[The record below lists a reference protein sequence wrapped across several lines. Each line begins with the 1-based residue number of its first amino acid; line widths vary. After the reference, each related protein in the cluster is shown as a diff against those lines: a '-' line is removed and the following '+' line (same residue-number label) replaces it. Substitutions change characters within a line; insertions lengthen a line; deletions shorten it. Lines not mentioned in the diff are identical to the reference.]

1 MTVMLGSL
9 YLYSTVIAGN
19 TYLEVHVSL
28 EVTNAATTVPFEADL
43 GLELLRRMLRV
54 RKFEERLQS
63 LAASGELPGPV
74 HLYTGQEAIA
84 AGVCAALRDD
94 DYVSSTHRGHGH
106 VVAKG
111 ADLAACMAE
120 LFGRETGVCRG
131 RGGSMHMA
139 DISLGI
145 IGANGIV
152 AAGIPIAVGAAL
164 SACLRGT
171 DQISVAFFGD
181 GATNEGA
188 FHESMNL
195 AAIWTL
201 PVVFICEN
209 NSYGQMTRMEKV
221 TATTELFRR
230 AHAYAIPSERV
241 DGNDCFAVHA
251 AMSTAAARARNGD
264 GPSFI
269 EAMTYRWREH
279 AEGLEVLFPGLRD
292 PAEIAQWKER
302 DAVARHERLLREHG
316 VEKTVIDGL
325 NATIEA
331 EVEAAVE
338 FARTSPEPSSN
349 EALADLW
356 LEIASDDAI
365 TEEEGS

>member
-1 MTVMLGSL
+1 V
-9 YLYSTVIAGN
+9 AEQN
-19 TYLEVHVSL
+19 E
-28 EVTNAATTVPFEADL
+28 ATGADRVDAEL

-54 RKFEERLQS
+54 RKFELRVQA
-63 LAASGELPGPV
+63 LAATGELPGPA

-84 AGVCAALRDD
+84 AGACAVLRDD

-111 ADLAACMAE
+111 ASIAGCMAE
-120 LFGRETGVCRG
+120 LFGRSTGVCRG
-131 RGGSMHMA
+131 KGGSMHMA
-139 DISLGI
+139 DMSLGI

-164 SACLRGT
+164 SASMRGT
-171 DQISVAFFGD
+171 DQVAVAFFGD

-195 AAIWTL
+195 AATWSL
-201 PVVFICEN
+201 PIVFMCEN
-209 NSYGQMTRMEKV
+209 NGYGQMTRMEKV
-221 TATTELFRR
+221 TATTELFHR
-230 AHAYAIPSERV
+230 ADAYGIPSRRI

-251 AMSTAAARARNGD
+251 AMSEAVLRARNGD

-279 AEGLEVLFPGLRD
+279 AEGLEVLFSGLRD
-292 PAEIAQWKER
+292 SGEIEAWIAR
-302 DAVARHERLLREHG
+302 DPVTRHEAVLREHG
-316 VEKTVIDGL
+316 VPTSTIDEL
-325 NATIEA
+325 NDAIST

-338 FARTSPEPSSN
+338 FARTSPEPLPE
-349 EALADLW
+349 EALRDLW
-356 LEIASDDAI
+356 TQAGDQMPTQA
-365 TEEEGS
+365 GVA